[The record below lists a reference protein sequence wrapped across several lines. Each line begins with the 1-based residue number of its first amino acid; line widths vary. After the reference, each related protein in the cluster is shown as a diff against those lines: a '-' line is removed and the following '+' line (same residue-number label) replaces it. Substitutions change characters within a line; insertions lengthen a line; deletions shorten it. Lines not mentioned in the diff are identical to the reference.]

1 MDKWKGQSPSL
12 LIPQQMDRRET
23 SLLQETHEMCIVWLR
38 QMILW
43 LLRRDFQMGFNVQQ
57 YQNQVSQTFQQLTL
71 YSFEMKDESS
81 WVQEMTQKFFRV
93 GFKNCLCHSSSVIP
107 AEELACLVNVCSQAY
122 YFCPRCLEWLLL
134 SFLFL
139 WERIQGP
146 SFLIRIPCSDIECSS
161 DSFKTSFSWTRCS
174 LCVSSDLLL

>member
-1 MDKWKGQSPSL
+1 
-12 LIPQQMDRRET
+12 
-23 SLLQETHEMCIVWLR
+23 
-38 QMILW
+38 
-43 LLRRDFQMGFNVQQ
+43 MGFNVQQ

-122 YFCPRCLEWLLL
+122 YFCPRCLE
-134 SFLFL
+134 
-139 WERIQGP
+139 
-146 SFLIRIPCSDIECSS
+146 
-161 DSFKTSFSWTRCS
+161 
-174 LCVSSDLLL
+174 